1 LEIIEQVRTGC
12 CVVTSQPFRFSSS
25 ALNQIKDGGP
35 VFSREKKNAP
45 LTSRKAAERSSS
57 FFRRQARVIF
67 LEDVTASSIWQKE
80 SHHQRGTDKKKMTQ
94 SLKIFHVMIS

>member
-25 ALNQIKDGGP
+25 ALNQIKDGVP
-35 VFSREKKNAP
+35 VFSRGKNAP